1 MTTSQN
7 AVSNWLPRRFLVRSA
22 DSDRDLFKQ
31 QFGGTT
37 FLLVRLRNYTDPL
50 SVGLAAT
57 CPLDTPGME
66 PAQLVTMLT
75 GGADTAQT
83 SVSHAEMSAG
93 GVQDWIA
100 TPLSLEPRFVV
111 PVRKRVKDE
120 PQLVTVG
127 RSYRCDIVLRED
139 SVSKS
144 HAHFELRAGNQI
156 WLEDRV
162 SKNHT
167 RVNGAVLE
175 SGRVVRPGDV
185 IRFGRVETML
195 CSASALYSRLIGHA

>member
-22 DSDRDLFKQ
+22 DSGRDLFRQ

-37 FLLVRLRNYTDPL
+37 FLLVRLSSYTEPL
-50 SVGLAAT
+50 AVGLAAT
-57 CPLDTPGME
+57 CPLDAPGMDS
-66 PAQLVTMLT
+66 AQVATLLT
-75 GGADTAQT
+75 AGVETAQT
-83 SVSHAEMSAG
+83 SFSRAETASG
-93 GVQDWIA
+93 GAQDWIA

-111 PVRKRVKDE
+111 PVRKRVREE
-120 PQLVTVG
+120 PQFVTVG

-139 SVSKS
+139 SISKS
-144 HAHFELRAGNQI
+144 HAHFEMRAGNQI

-175 SGRVVRPGDV
+175 SGQIVGPGDV
-185 IRFGRVETML
+185 IKFGRVETML
-195 CSASALYSRLIGHA
+195 CSASALYQRLIGHA